1 MRARFIDVGGVRTR
15 FLHAGSG
22 PAVILL
28 HGVGVSGDT
37 FFRNIDELA
46 QGRSIYAPDML
57 GHGFTDAVTFTGG
70 PQVPT
75 VQHLGQLA
83 DALGLERYSV
93 IGSSYGALIAA
104 LMWFDRPSRVDNLVL
119 VGSGSCFHPAEEQ
132 RETLRA
138 ALANATQALADP
150 TMASCR
156 ARLAAI
162 CHDPNSVAEEILLT
176 QLTSYALPDRFDAY
190 KATVAGLIDTV
201 DSDELRILSRLEQ
214 LTARTLILV
223 GRNDIRADW
232 RRHVEA
238 RQRMPNA
245 RLSISEN
252 CGHLPYMEHPAAFN
266 ETVGAFLGGADVGE

>member
-1 MRARFIDVGGVRTR
+1 
-15 FLHAGSG
+15 
-22 PAVILL
+22 VILL

-37 FFRNIDELA
+37 FIRNIDGLA
-46 QGRSIYAPDML
+46 HGRSVYAPDMI
-57 GHGFTDAVTFTGG
+57 GHGFTDSLSFTGG

-75 VQHLGQLA
+75 VQHMGRLA

-93 IGSSYGALIAA
+93 LGSSYGALIAA
-104 LMWFDRPSRVDNLVL
+104 LMWFDRPSRIDNLVL

-132 RETLRA
+132 RKTLRA
-138 ALANATQALADP
+138 ALANATQAMADP
-150 TMASCR
+150 TIPSCR

-190 KATVAGLIDTV
+190 KATIAGLIDTV
-201 DSDELRILSRLEQ
+201 DSDELRIYSRLEQ

-223 GRNDIRADW
+223 GRNDVRADW
-232 RRHVEA
+232 RRHVDA
-238 RQRMPNA
+238 RRRMPNA
-245 RLSISEN
+245 RLTIFAN
-252 CGHLPYMEHPAAFN
+252 CGHLPYMEHSAAFD